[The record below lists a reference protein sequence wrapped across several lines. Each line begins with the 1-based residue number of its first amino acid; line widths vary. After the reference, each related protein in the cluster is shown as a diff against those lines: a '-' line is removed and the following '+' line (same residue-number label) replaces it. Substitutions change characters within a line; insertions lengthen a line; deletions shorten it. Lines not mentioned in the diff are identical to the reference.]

1 MPLGTANDFGHI
13 LGWGQKYP
21 GDGRR
26 GESAMLC
33 LQAWVESVIS
43 PRSQVVNFDVFGIM
57 PEAGKEHCDF
67 KLCELTGRK
76 GRDPRVQ
83 LDGRSQMLMTEAA
96 LPVPFLVCLYFSAGF
111 GAEVVSRFQLNRKDR
126 PWKNRLEYVKQGAG
140 IVTQARP
147 PQLGNRMEGVSVRCE
162 GQEYFP
168 PRKGGSEGHGERYRE
183 VGFYN
188 INWQANMIHGADRA
202 PACTRL
208 CGTREPVTFNDG
220 CVDMYRM
227 RFRSFLKNPGTK
239 FQTDKRR
246 DMTLRH
252 VGRPGQG
259 VFFQWDG
266 EARFAFSPSGEAFS
280 IHVRKVLNIRVI
292 PVVLGHGFDP
302 KITGDPDNGRPASFA
317 FCGDS
322 PLERQR
328 VRQRMLENVRGELD
342 AALNATKGE
351 MKAAGLPCAGD
362 AGARGTRAAA
372 GCPPSRSLRVDPA
385 VYRLISAWIRAC
397 SVQVL
402 ALQSALLGA
411 LGPAAD
417 ALGPKRNGKGSK
429 DKDNDTGPPAT
440 TAQSKTALAD
450 ALALIQKAAEGKC
463 EFPDAS
469 LGASGIDFVVQLRAG
484 QQGSADHMHVDT
496 AVPDLEIDDDL
507 AERVGS
513 ILDGMGRPPRGGSA
527 YAAAPGLPALS
538 GPPRGPAEKVPTTTA
553 AELSAA
559 ALSEHDS
566 KYDDIARGTV
576 STRFRLRDRRKQE
589 SACQIRSHADNVG
602 KEHRRRAAAWRAR
615 AVQRSPDKAHTLST
629 ASEKLTYKRQSRL
642 KDAIARIQSRN
653 DVCGDQL
660 KPPRRPSFADLV
672 TICSQRSSVVSF
684 EPSSFQEQVGD
695 HEEADDESSDDE
707 DQDQID
713 SRDARLKLYGEVMKQ
728 LVRKKRREYKAKQ
741 LRQQQREAFEEMP
754 AEERDAITE
763 VCKLYE
769 DKGRILVRD
778 VPQALA
784 ELGLRGNKSSERFSV
799 DNAVRHLSAALI
811 TDNSSRPSAAVKPEM
826 TMVPAE
832 HDASDPRCTLHANVA
847 NPLWPVQDRPAAA
860 SPARSAGSLSPA
872 PPAERHQRRSSSFW
886 KDEGSKGI
894 FVEDFCAVVVPAA
907 HAELHSERADAHFQ
921 EFMKVVTDDENM
933 TITLDVFREMVKKR
947 DFDPDC
953 LEAALKSVV
962 DRAEARAE
970 E

>member
-1 MPLGTANDFGHI
+1 VGGGGLDSAEAVAELVAELKQDWLAGQQALDRERRRQELGELLAASRKLARGEVKPPDASRTANRYGVCGELPPFESARHVPVLALINPRSGAGAGSDILDVARRSPYYRDRFFDIIALYRRRERGGVLDVFREELNAAKEEARALGVRPRLISGGGDGTASFALCVVFAALAADESRADEGLADAGNGFIWTDDDLERFFPALAQMPLGTANDFGHI

-280 IHVRKVLNIRVI
+280 IHVRKVLNI

-362 AGARGTRAAA
+362 AGAP
-372 GCPPSRSLRVDPA
+372 C
-385 VYRLISAWIRAC
+385 
-397 SVQVL
+397 
-402 ALQSALLGA
+402 
-411 LGPAAD
+411 
-417 ALGPKRNGKGSK
+417 
-429 DKDNDTGPPAT
+429 
-440 TAQSKTALAD
+440 
-450 ALALIQKAAEGKC
+450 
-463 EFPDAS
+463 
-469 LGASGIDFVVQLRAG
+469 
-484 QQGSADHMHVDT
+484 
-496 AVPDLEIDDDL
+496 
-507 AERVGS
+507 
-513 ILDGMGRPPRGGSA
+513 
-527 YAAAPGLPALS
+527 
-538 GPPRGPAEKVPTTTA
+538 
-553 AELSAA
+553 
-559 ALSEHDS
+559 
-566 KYDDIARGTV
+566 
-576 STRFRLRDRRKQE
+576 
-589 SACQIRSHADNVG
+589 
-602 KEHRRRAAAWRAR
+602 
-615 AVQRSPDKAHTLST
+615 
-629 ASEKLTYKRQSRL
+629 
-642 KDAIARIQSRN
+642 
-653 DVCGDQL
+653 
-660 KPPRRPSFADLV
+660 
-672 TICSQRSSVVSF
+672 
-684 EPSSFQEQVGD
+684 
-695 HEEADDESSDDE
+695 
-707 DQDQID
+707 
-713 SRDARLKLYGEVMKQ
+713 
-728 LVRKKRREYKAKQ
+728 
-741 LRQQQREAFEEMP
+741 
-754 AEERDAITE
+754 
-763 VCKLYE
+763 
-769 DKGRILVRD
+769 
-778 VPQALA
+778 
-784 ELGLRGNKSSERFSV
+784 
-799 DNAVRHLSAALI
+799 
-811 TDNSSRPSAAVKPEM
+811 
-826 TMVPAE
+826 
-832 HDASDPRCTLHANVA
+832 
-847 NPLWPVQDRPAAA
+847 
-860 SPARSAGSLSPA
+860 
-872 PPAERHQRRSSSFW
+872 
-886 KDEGSKGI
+886 
-894 FVEDFCAVVVPAA
+894 
-907 HAELHSERADAHFQ
+907 
-921 EFMKVVTDDENM
+921 
-933 TITLDVFREMVKKR
+933 
-947 DFDPDC
+947 
-953 LEAALKSVV
+953 
-962 DRAEARAE
+962 
-970 E
+970 